1 MNTFITNGNDSL
13 NFLVN
18 DIEAQTKKIKEEI
31 KKIDEMLSKEPES
44 FSSRLEKIEY
54 KTKMFELISK
64 KKALAF
70 NLSFITTH
78 LNKK

>member
-1 MNTFITNGNDSL
+1 MNTFITNGNDFF

-18 DIEAQTKKIKEEI
+18 DIESQTKKIKEEI
-31 KKIDEMLSKEPES
+31 RKIDEMLAKEPES

-64 KKALAF
+64 KSALAF
-70 NLSFITTH
+70 NLSYLKT
-78 LNKK
+78 KQGE